1 MMTEAERQ
9 ESRFDVDLF
18 AIMQDKIKTVDW
30 EYTHG
35 VEDMKTFGWEYLYK
49 KGLVDKTPHYTRYE
63 EDTIRFKKGDYLAQ
77 INMTSGTVVIQDLHS
92 EYNYGPPT
100 VFLTNGEINA
110 ICHTVN
116 IIENLKDEA
125 VHELCVNN

>member
-1 MMTEAERQ
+1 MMTEAERRN
-9 ESRFDVDLF
+9 SGFDVNMF
-18 AIMQDKIKTVDW
+18 AIMREKIKTVDW

-35 VEDMKTFGWEYLYK
+35 VEDMKTFGWEYVYK
-49 KGLVDKTPHYTRYE
+49 KGLVDATPHYTRYE
-63 EDTIRFKKGDYLAQ
+63 EDSICFKKGDYSVQ

-92 EYNYGPPT
+92 EYNYGPPA

-116 IIENLKDEA
+116 IIENLKEEA
-125 VHELCVNN
+125 KAGLCMNN

>member
-1 MMTEAERQ
+1 MMTEEERKN
-9 ESRFDVDLF
+9 SHFDTNLF

-30 EYTHG
+30 LCTLG
-35 VEDMKTFGWEYLYK
+35 VQNMISAGWEYEYK
-49 KGLVDKTPHYTRYE
+49 NGLVDATEHYTRYE
-63 EDTIRFKKGDYLAQ
+63 EDSIRFKKGDYAVQ
-77 INMTSGTVVIQDLHS
+77 INMASGTVVIQDLHS

-100 VFLTNGEINA
+100 VFLTHGEINA

-125 VHELCVNN
+125 MHELCVNK